1 MESISK
7 SEFIRLTEKM
17 CVLEEAA
24 VALAPDLNE
33 APMHESEVDIDA
45 DLIKSIE
52 SDFAQHVDGILESL
66 KLSHLRAARYDNPE
80 G

>member
-1 MESISK
+1 MEGIPT
-7 SEFIRLTEKM
+7 SEFLKWTEKT
-17 CVLEEAA
+17 CVLEEAT

-33 APMHESEVDIDA
+33 APMRESEVDIDA

-52 SDFAQHVDGILESL
+52 SDFAQKVDSILESL
-66 KLSHLRAARYDNPE
+66 KLSHLRAAGYDDPK